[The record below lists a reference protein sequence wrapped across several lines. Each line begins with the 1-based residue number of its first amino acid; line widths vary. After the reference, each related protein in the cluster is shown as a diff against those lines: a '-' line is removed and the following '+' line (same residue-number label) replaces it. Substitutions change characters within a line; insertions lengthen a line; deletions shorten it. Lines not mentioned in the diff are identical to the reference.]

1 MAATHH
7 IVPKSCREASRKDHG
22 ECVVP
27 PSGYKSPV
35 FISYR
40 CCDELAHTWHL
51 KTACIYFLTILEART
66 VKSRHWQ
73 SSASTGS
80 SRKGSFFAS
89 FSFCASWCP
98 RLVAASFNLSAHHH
112 LLSVSPLP
120 LSFKKTLVISWEWN
134 QIIQDDLIS
143 RSLT

>member
-7 IVPKSCREASRKDHG
+7 IVPKSCREASGKIMG
-22 ECVVP
+22 NVYLLL
-27 PSGYKSPV
+27 GIQSPV
-35 FISYR
+35 FISYH

-89 FSFCASWCP
+89 FSFCASRCP
-98 RLVAASFNLSAHHH
+98 RLVAASFQ
-112 LLSVSPLP
+112 SVCTSPSPLCLLFLCLLKRR
-120 LSFKKTLVISWEWN
+120 LSL
-134 QIIQDDLIS
+134 DLG
-143 RSLT
+143 